1 MRIAV
6 LDDDPSQL
14 QFVSEAL
21 TAAGHDC
28 HVFAEGR
35 ALIHRMQREIFD
47 LVTLDWN
54 VVDVQAD
61 AVLAWIRKNCDL
73 YLPVLFV
80 TSSTRKRDVVYAL
93 NAGADDYVTK
103 PIAAP
108 QLVARVSSL
117 LHRTDRHETV
127 ATSLQ
132 FGEYLFDLRKGR
144 LYREGTHLPV
154 TKKEFKLALLL
165 FRNFARPLS
174 RAHIL
179 ETIWKHFTDIP
190 SRTLD
195 THIATVRVKLGL
207 RPENGYCIVPIYGY
221 GYRLEKLEAAPASSQ
236 SLKSRLNVSEMKS
249 GAAPE
254 SQSTAHVLK

>member
-6 LDDDPSQL
+6 LDHDPSQL
-14 QFVSEAL
+14 QYFSEAL

-28 HVFAEGR
+28 HVFTEGR
-35 ALIHRMQREIFD
+35 ALVHRMQRETFD

-61 AVLAWIRKNCDL
+61 ALLAWIRKNCGSN
-73 YLPVLFV
+73 LPVLFA
-80 TSSTRKRDVVYAL
+80 TSRTRKRDIVYAL

-103 PIAAP
+103 PVAAP

-117 LHRTDRHETV
+117 LRRTDCHEAV
-127 ATSLQ
+127 ATSQQ

-144 LYREGTHLPV
+144 LFREGTHLPV
-154 TKKEFKLALLL
+154 TQKEFQLALLL

-174 RAHIL
+174 RARIL
-179 ETIWKHFTDIP
+179 ETVWKHFTDIP

-221 GYRLEKLEAAPASSQ
+221 GYRLEKLDAAAVGAS
-236 SLKSRLNVSEMKS
+236 
-249 GAAPE
+249 
-254 SQSTAHVLK
+254 

>member
-6 LDDDPSQL
+6 LDADPSQL
-14 QFVSEAL
+14 QYFSESLA
-21 TAAGHDC
+21 AAGHDC

-35 ALIHRMQREIFD
+35 ALIHRMQRETFD

-54 VVDVQAD
+54 VVDVQPD
-61 AVLAWIRKNCDL
+61 AVLAWIRKNCDSN
-73 YLPVLFV
+73 LPVLFV

-103 PIAAP
+103 PVAAP

-117 LHRTDRHETV
+117 LQGTDHHEAVT
-127 ATSLQ
+127 TSQQ

-144 LYREGTHLPV
+144 LFREGIHLPV
-154 TKKEFKLALLL
+154 TQKEFQLALLL
-165 FRNFARPLS
+165 FRNFSRPLS

-179 ETIWKHFTDIP
+179 ETIWKHFTHIP

-195 THIATVRVKLGL
+195 THVATVRVKLAL

-221 GYRLEKLEAAPASSQ
+221 GYRLEKLDAAAVGAS
-236 SLKSRLNVSEMKS
+236 
-249 GAAPE
+249 
-254 SQSTAHVLK
+254 